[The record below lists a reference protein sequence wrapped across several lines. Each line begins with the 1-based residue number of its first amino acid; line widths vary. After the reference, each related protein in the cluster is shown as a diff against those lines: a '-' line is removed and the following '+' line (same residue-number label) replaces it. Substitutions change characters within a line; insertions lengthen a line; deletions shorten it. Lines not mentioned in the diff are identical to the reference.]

1 MQAVPAGLVN
11 PPTFATPAISIEIAW
26 GVSRIRYHEIQSPT
40 FTGVYP
46 LLLLPPLL
54 VLVCW
59 CDGAAL
65 NSAAECW
72 VLQAFHTLSP
82 TPDRSDYFPF
92 EFRGGWRTVAVGN
105 PPPQPPPPD
114 QQRQR
119 EDKVASAAP
128 PAPPKLAAATRA
140 TPASGAAAAAAAAT
154 GAAGLVPVAGV
165 AEGGHGNQQP
175 RRTSSGGPE
184 ESGGRDQ
191 HDPCRG
197 NASSLVSGGGN
208 ACSLAKPTGGATPVD
223 GGVVRDDDRGREDDR
238 VVEGRGSA
246 EDSGGEGG
254 DKAAAVAARN
264 AAVTAE
270 VDARSKIK
278 RFSGGLEGGAG
289 ADGGTEGANFE
300 CEHLCRIRFGR
311 TSPLSCEIP

>member
-1 MQAVPAGLVN
+1 MSTSQWEALPQRARKRRPA
-11 PPTFATPAISIEIAW
+11 TAASATPAVW
-26 GVSRIRYHEIQSPT
+26 
-40 FTGVYP
+40 
-46 LLLLPPLL
+46 
-54 VLVCW
+54 
-59 CDGAAL
+59 
-65 NSAAECW
+65 
-72 VLQAFHTLSP
+72 
-82 TPDRSDYFPF
+82 
-92 EFRGGWRTVAVGN
+92 N

-119 EDKVASAAP
+119 EEKVASAAP
-128 PAPPKLAAATRA
+128 PASPKLASVTRA

-165 AEGGHGNQQP
+165 AEGGHGNQQS

-184 ESGGRDQ
+184 ESGGGDQ

-223 GGVVRDDDRGREDDR
+223 GSVVRADGRGREDDR

-246 EDSGGEGG
+246 DDSGGEGG
-254 DKAAAVAARN
+254 DKVAAIAARHAAVA
-264 AAVTAE
+264 AE

-289 ADGGTEGANFE
+289 ADGGAEGANFE
-300 CEHLCRIRFGR
+300 YLDHTADVQLH
-311 TSPLSCEIP
+311 SCKSCSNCLLLIAQKNT